1 MGHNYVIRGNDGEIE
16 QKIWRVAKDANG
28 NDLIID
34 GYKVLENPNE
44 KRKYELPIESNSA
57 EAYLKYSN
65 TGQALQVRV
74 YDIITHKAIM
84 DIDLNREVF

>member
-34 GYKVLENPNE
+34 GYKVLENTNE
-44 KRKYELPIESNSA
+44 
-57 EAYLKYSN
+57 
-65 TGQALQVRV
+65 
-74 YDIITHKAIM
+74 
-84 DIDLNREVF
+84 